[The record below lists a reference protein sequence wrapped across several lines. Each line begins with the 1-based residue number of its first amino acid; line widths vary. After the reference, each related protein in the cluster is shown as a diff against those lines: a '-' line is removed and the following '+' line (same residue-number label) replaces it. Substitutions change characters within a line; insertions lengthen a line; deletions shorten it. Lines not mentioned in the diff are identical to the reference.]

1 MATRSTP
8 TERQKRLG
16 SELRKMRL
24 SAGVTTEYAA
34 GLLGIDRT
42 RLSNM
47 ESGIRPF
54 SADRIRT
61 LACNYSCSDTSYVE
75 ALTAMA
81 EGKERGWWEQYRGT
95 LSAGLLDI
103 AELEWHA
110 ARVRTAQVMHVPGLL
125 QTENYAR
132 AVFSAVLPPLSRLEV
147 ELRVVH
153 RMKRQQVFER
163 SEPLPY
169 LAYVHEAALRMPYGG
184 TKVTLQQLE
193 QIVVESERPSIDVR
207 VIPYGVGDFPGQD
220 TPCCMPRALSHSSTP
235 CNWTRRMGRNSPAR
249 RHSSPSTVLIW
260 TGWTTRHCL
269 RRPREMPSAASPV
282 TSEGA
287 TTLTSIDWEDPFCG
301 EGNNCFRIGTDTDD
315 NAYIAVAGQE
325 GTPSPTPGKPSATS
339 SSRSSPARPTT
350 CCRTALA
357 RNTQVLGAHQI
368 THWSECGTAA
378 GPRARAAAPRSRHP

>member
-75 ALTAMA
+75 ALTVMA

-95 LSAGLLDI
+95 LPAGLLDI

-110 ARVRTAQVMHVPGLL
+110 SRVRTAQVTHVPGLL
-125 QTENYAR
+125 QTEDYAR
-132 AVFSAVLPPLSRLEV
+132 AVFTAVLPPLSRLEV

-163 SEPLPY
+163 SESLPY

-193 QIVVESERPSIDVR
+193 RLVVESERPSLDVR
-207 VIPYGVGDFPGQD
+207 VIPYGVSDFPGAGHALLYAEGAVPQLD
-220 TPCCMPRALSHSSTP
+220 TVQLDSAHGPEFTGAEAQLTKYRAHLDWMDNAALSP
-235 CNWTRRMGRNSPAR
+235 
-249 RHSSPSTVLIW
+249 
-260 TGWTTRHCL
+260 
-269 RRPREMPSAASPV
+269 AASRD
-282 TSEGA
+282 A
-287 TTLTSIDWEDPFCG
+287 IR
-301 EGNNCFRIGTDTDD
+301 RI
-315 NAYIAVAGQE
+315 
-325 GTPSPTPGKPSATS
+325 
-339 SSRSSPARPTT
+339 ARD
-350 CCRTALA
+350 
-357 RNTQVLGAHQI
+357 V
-368 THWSECGTAA
+368 
-378 GPRARAAAPRSRHP
+378 

>member
-81 EGKERGWWEQYRGT
+81 ESKERGWWEQYRGT

-125 QTENYAR
+125 QTEDYAR
-132 AVFSAVLPPLSRLEV
+132 SVFAAVLPPLSRLEV

-153 RMKRQQVFER
+153 RMKRQQVLER
-163 SEPLPY
+163 TEPLPY

-193 QIVVESERPSIDVR
+193 RLVVESERPSLDVR
-207 VIPYGVGDFPGQD
+207 VIPYGVGDFPGAGHALLYAEGAVPQLD
-220 TPCCMPRALSHSSTP
+220 TVQLDSAHGPEFTGAEAQLTKYRAHLDWMDNAALSP
-235 CNWTRRMGRNSPAR
+235 
-249 RHSSPSTVLIW
+249 
-260 TGWTTRHCL
+260 
-269 RRPREMPSAASPV
+269 AASRDV
-282 TSEGA
+282 
-287 TTLTSIDWEDPFCG
+287 IR
-301 EGNNCFRIGTDTDD
+301 RI
-315 NAYIAVAGQE
+315 
-325 GTPSPTPGKPSATS
+325 
-339 SSRSSPARPTT
+339 ARD
-350 CCRTALA
+350 
-357 RNTQVLGAHQI
+357 V
-368 THWSECGTAA
+368 
-378 GPRARAAAPRSRHP
+378 